1 MIDVG
6 VQLSV
11 QSCNFMLLWNPL
23 WLPVVTGY
31 AALMATFSD
40 MPQRQFKD
48 ESSEQ
53 LTKFRS
59 HGEFKIEHE

>member
-1 MIDVG
+1 
-6 VQLSV
+6 
-11 QSCNFMLLWNPL
+11 MLLWNPL

>member
-1 MIDVG
+1 
-6 VQLSV
+6 
-11 QSCNFMLLWNPL
+11 MLLWNPL

-59 HGEFKIEHE
+59 HGEFKIEHEWVNKLQEKEMNEQQH